1 MLDTEWRCNHCGHDH
16 EYMGDD
22 RREEKYVYIIESTS
36 QATEVKGD
44 LANKFLERNESKK
57 TWRDAIMKVLLGII
71 GRGRNIAFKKKKKE
85 EEEEEEEDIV
95 EGKEEEEKKKKKKKK
110 KEKKEKNKKENEKEH
125 KGVVVS
131 SDDTYHTLDYDEN
144 GNWVVLAGEQLVR
157 FQVDDG
163 AGQQVSG
170 YHEQHGEGNGKKKR
184 ISDGETHA
192 QLKQRARKDE
202 QQQQHQQQQVVE
214 EGGIQSSPGLFVTL
228 VQKARAYRA

>member
-36 QATEVKGD
+36 QATEVKG
-44 LANKFLERNESKK
+44 R
-57 TWRDAIMKVLLGII
+57 R
-71 GRGRNIAFKKKKKE
+71 KKE